1 MRWAQPGAAAAAAA
15 LALAAFAGGGSG
27 GPGLVRGPAE
37 ASAPNVSSNW
47 AGYVATGTGSTTV
60 TASPDMAFTDVT
72 GRWRQPAATCTPGST
87 SSAAVWVGLGGYS
100 ESSEKLE
107 QAGTSADC
115 DPAGRPRYYAWYELV
130 PADSVNI
137 SLPIRPGDVITASVV
152 VEGDDVLVQIKNRTR
167 RRSFTK
173 HLPMTAP
180 DMTSA
185 EWIAEAPAA
194 CGALGCRDL
203 EADELR
209 LGRLLAHLREGQ
221 RGRRHDLEPELARD
235 RDPPRAA
242 GEALL
247 RRQRG
252 ARRHWAGGRT
262 ERPCTRRQRL
272 HRQLASPPR
281 GPRVLSHPAGSR
293 GLRGPTVRPTQPRE
307 PAQAVW

>member
-1 MRWAQPGAAAAAAA
+1 MGT
-15 LALAAFAGGGSG
+15 AGSCCGGRSACARRVRG
-27 GPGLVRGPAE
+27 RRVRGPGLVRGPAE

-47 AGYVATGTGSTTV
+47 AGYVATGPGSTTV
-60 TASPDMAFTDVT
+60 SASPDMAFTDVT
-72 GRWRQPAATCTPGST
+72 GRWRQPAAACTPGST

-115 DPAGRPRYYAWYELV
+115 DPAGRARYYAWYELV

-203 EADELR
+203 KLTNFGSVAFSRTFAKGNGVGGTISSPNWLATAIR
-209 LGRLLAHLREGQ
+209 LVPQARRFFGDNAAPGATGPGAAPSALAPDGSGFTVSWRE
-221 RGRRHDLEPELARD
+221 HP
-235 RDPPRAA
+235 AA
-242 GEALL
+242 
-247 RRQRG
+247 RG
-252 ARRHWAGGRT
+252 A
-262 ERPCTRRQRL
+262 
-272 HRQLASPPR
+272 
-281 GPRVLSHPAGSR
+281 
-293 GLRGPTVRPTQPRE
+293 
-307 PAQAVW
+307 

>member
-47 AGYVATGTGSTTV
+47 AGYVATGTASTTV
-60 TASPDMAFTDVT
+60 TAGSDMAFTDVT
-72 GRWRQPAATCTPGST
+72 GRWRQPAATCTPGRT

-115 DPAGRPRYYAWYELV
+115 DPAGRPTYYAWYELV
-130 PADSVNI
+130 PANSVTI
-137 SLPIRPGDVITASVV
+137 SLSIRPGDVITASVV
-152 VEGDDVLVQIKNRTR
+152 VEGDDVIVQIKNRTR
-167 RRSFTK
+167 GRSFTK

-180 DMTSA
+180 DVTSA

-203 EADELR
+203 ELTNFGSVVFSRTFAKGNGVGGTISSPNWLATAIR
-209 LGRLLAHLREGQ
+209 LVPQARRFFGEDAAPGATGPGAAPSALAPDGSGFTVSWRAH
-221 RGRRHDLEPELARD
+221 PEA
-235 RDPPRAA
+235 RAA
-242 GEALL
+242 
-247 RRQRG
+247 
-252 ARRHWAGGRT
+252 
-262 ERPCTRRQRL
+262 
-272 HRQLASPPR
+272 
-281 GPRVLSHPAGSR
+281 
-293 GLRGPTVRPTQPRE
+293 
-307 PAQAVW
+307 